1 MLVDAHSGASA
12 DAGSIPAASTFPCKS
27 RFLCKDADLGPI
39 MTPDAVGVL
48 DVYGHCPYTAGMA
61 KVARATDRW
70 EFRVE
75 AQADEFVRRAADI
88 SNRTLTD
95 FVVQAAVVE
104 ADRVLADRTR
114 FVLEDEQ
121 WTRFVELLDRP
132 PQENPGLTKLFATP
146 SIFE

>member
-1 MLVDAHSGASA
+1 
-12 DAGSIPAASTFPCKS
+12 
-27 RFLCKDADLGPI
+27 
-39 MTPDAVGVL
+39 
-48 DVYGHCPYTAGMA
+48 MA
-61 KVARATDRW
+61 KAARATDRW

-75 AQADEFVRRAADI
+75 AQADEVVRRAAEV

-95 FVVQAAVVE
+95 FVVEAAVVE

-114 FVLEDEQ
+114 FVLEQEQ
-121 WTRFVELLDRP
+121 WTRFMELLDRP